1 MPPSRKQE
9 TPRRRPR
16 KATPKRA
23 RSRSADEAAAIPP
36 PGPEASQV
44 VATISLE
51 PILWGVLLVGAFALR
66 LARLDALP
74 LTLDESS
81 RAFAAFQV
89 SQGSVSEG
97 WSGDPASAVTA
108 LLFALFGESDTMARI
123 VPALAGG
130 ALVGAFWFAGRYV
143 GRGAALAAA
152 TLVALSPLTILAS
165 RSALP
170 FSLGALLSLA
180 TVLSLFAYLRQPRL
194 PFLSAFAACLAIAP
208 AVDAV
213 ATATAIAV
221 IAFLLVEGT
230 LRGEK
235 HISRAF
241 AAFRDDPAQRAV
253 AGVIVVV
260 ALALGL
266 SHFGTSLGRLG
277 LAGLTQWGDMF
288 ASPADGRAGAY
299 VKFLVGYD
307 WPLLLAGGLGL
318 VIGARRLLGRGKSV
332 PLFQRFVLLWAAI
345 ALVMTVLTTR
355 RESGQLL
362 IFLLPLALL
371 AGSLLEELVTAL
383 DWSALQRAWLPPVAA
398 LLLAVYAF
406 VILTE
411 WSQGRASESEKV
423 YMVLA
428 LILAAG
434 LIVAVFP
441 ALGRDAA
448 AVAVTAVATL
458 AAVFLVHSSLS
469 VVLADGSEFALG
481 PRADESVEAF
491 ADTVAQARS
500 DGDGL
505 IVIEPSLRQP
515 LEWYLRD
522 ERVAFADPSADAT
535 VYVAAENTTTTSFIA
550 QGEPWRLAEGWY
562 PAERSIL
569 KSWRWLLYRTPF
581 GNLSDTEAA
590 IFLPTP

>member
-1 MPPSRKQE
+1 MPPRRKQE
-9 TPRRRPR
+9 AATA
-16 KATPKRA
+16 ATPK
-23 RSRSADEAAAIPP
+23 SEAVDAAPT
-36 PGPEASQV
+36 V
-44 VATISLE
+44 SLE
-51 PILWGVLLVGAFALR
+51 AVLWGVLLVGAFALR

-74 LTLDESS
+74 LTLEESY
-81 RAFAAFQV
+81 RAFAAF
-89 SQGSVSEG
+89 SVSEG
-97 WSGDPASAVTA
+97 SVPEGWTGDPASALTA
-108 LLFALFGESDTMARI
+108 LLFAIFGESDTLARI

-130 ALVGAFWFAGRYV
+130 ALVGAFWLAGRYV

-152 TLVALSPLTILAS
+152 TLIALSPLAILAS

-180 TVLSLFAYLRQPRL
+180 IVLSLFAYLRDPRL
-194 PFLSAFAACLAIAP
+194 PFLSTFVACLALAP
-208 AVDAV
+208 TVDAV

-221 IAFLLVEGT
+221 IAFLLIEGA
-230 LRGEK
+230 LRGEE

-241 AAFRDDPAQRAV
+241 STFRDNPAQQGV

-288 ASPADGRAGAY
+288 ASPTDGRAGAY

-318 VIGARRLLGRGKSV
+318 LVGARRLLGGGKTVS
-332 PLFQRFVLLWAAI
+332 LFQRFVLFWAAI

-362 IFLLPLALL
+362 ILLLPLALL
-371 AGSLLEELVTAL
+371 AGSLLEEIVTSL
-383 DWSALQRAWLPPVAA
+383 DWSALQRAWLPLVAA
-398 LLLAVYAF
+398 LLLAAYAF
-406 VILTE
+406 LVLTQ
-411 WSQGRASESEKV
+411 WSQGRADGSEKA

-448 AVAVTAVATL
+448 TVAVTAIAAL

-469 VVLADGSEFALG
+469 AVLADGSEFALG
-481 PRADESVEAF
+481 PRSDENVESF
-491 ADTVAQARS
+491 ADTVAQIGPE
-500 DGDGL
+500 GDRL
-505 IVIEPSLRQP
+505 IVIDPNLRQP

-522 ERVAFADPSADAT
+522 ERIAFADPSTEAA
-535 VYVAAENTTTTSFIA
+535 VYVAPASATPAGFAA
-550 QGEPWRLAEGWY
+550 QGERRRLTEGWY
-562 PAERSIL
+562 PTERSIL

-581 GNLSDTEAA
+581 GNLSSTDAA
-590 IFLPTP
+590 IFLPAP